1 MNFNLAGFLTATAS
15 AVEQLYELIDGH
27 TGVSDDA
34 AEGARSDLLVV
45 GYDNP
50 SMRFVAAK
58 DHVTATLAAEHEACP
73 FQGGPYF
80 SAGRSIGSLA
90 TNNALAITRPRLRRI
105 PCRPQL
111 GLDRQRRGNPRR
123 KPQLPPRYLA
133 TVPCGCCP
141 D

>member
-27 TGVSDDA
+27 TGVGDDA

-58 DHVTATLAAEHEACP
+58 DHVTATLAAEREACP
-73 FQGGPYF
+73 FQGGSRF
-80 SAGRSIGSLA
+80 SAGQVDRKLGHVVRPCDYAASISTNSLPASVGTGSPA
-90 TNNALAITRPRLRRI
+90 S
-105 PCRPQL
+105 
-111 GLDRQRRGNPRR
+111 RQSS
-123 KPQLPPRYLA
+123 
-133 TVPCGCCP
+133 T
-141 D
+141 